1 MTRTEEEKDR
11 AFADPTNIMW
21 SMPFTCDLTTQ
32 CHYFHVPYDLERS
45 LELAGEIFEAAPVLV
60 YRRQDQA
67 VFNQFDQELLEQ
79 WIGVGL
85 PDEHWE
91 RWQVGRD
98 LTLRTYAVW
107 VEEVREFLRNGGR
120 RKPQRGRTDNGSRP
134 ETTEGQVQRQTD
146 GHKNIDRKETE

>member
-1 MTRTEEEKDR
+1 MRTEEEKDR

-45 LELAGEIFEAAPVLV
+45 LELSGEIFGAAPVLV
-60 YRRQDQA
+60 YRRQDRA
-67 VFNQFDQELLEQ
+67 VFNQFDRELVEQ

-107 VEEVREFLRNGGR
+107 VGEVRDFLATR
-120 RKPQRGRTDNGSRP
+120 RKT
-134 ETTEGQVQRQTD
+134 ETSAASLQQGE
-146 GHKNIDRKETE
+146 EP